1 MNNTRDPKTRNCA
14 RSKARKLDHEF
25 VNVIANKKTG
35 KPIGTV
41 IIIDLYTEANN
52 MPLLRAV
59 SFAAKATADI
69 TAHTRPS
76 ILINQL

>member
-1 MNNTRDPKTRNCA
+1 
-14 RSKARKLDHEF
+14 
-25 VNVIANKKTG
+25 VIANKKTG

-59 SFAAKATADI
+59 SFAAKPTADI

>member
-1 MNNTRDPKTRNCA
+1 
-14 RSKARKLDHEF
+14 
-25 VNVIANKKTG
+25 VIANKKTG

>member
-1 MNNTRDPKTRNCA
+1 M
-14 RSKARKLDHEF
+14 
-25 VNVIANKKTG
+25 NVIANKKTG

-41 IIIDLYTEANN
+41 IIIDLYTEANSI
-52 MPLLRAV
+52 PRLKAV

-76 ILINQL
+76 MLIN

>member
-1 MNNTRDPKTRNCA
+1 MNNTRGSKNRNCA
-14 RSKARKLDHEF
+14 RSKARKLDHVF

-41 IIIDLYTEANN
+41 IIIDLYTVANN

-59 SFAAKATADI
+59 SLAAKATADI

-76 ILINQL
+76 ILITQL